1 MVILA
6 IGDVV
11 GSAGCE
17 FLRSHLPALKKLHGV
32 DLVIANGENSADG
45 NGLTPFSAEHL
56 FASGVDVI
64 TTGNHAFR
72 RHESHNYYDEHTRIL
87 RPANYPDSAPGVG
100 YCSVDMGR
108 ATVCVINLIG
118 TVFMD
123 SFDSPFRTAD
133 AILKEVGP
141 GVITVVDFHAEATSE
156 KRSLGYYLDGRVT
169 AFFGTHTHVQ
179 TADEQILPRGTGYIT
194 DVGMT
199 GPFNSVLGVD
209 PNLTIRRF
217 VTKMPVKFFNAKPP
231 CYLCG
236 ILFGIDDKTKALTS
250 VERIQIK

>member
-1 MVILA
+1 
-6 IGDVV
+6 
-11 GSAGCE
+11 
-17 FLRSHLPALKKLHGV
+17 
-32 DLVIANGENSADG
+32 
-45 NGLTPFSAEHL
+45 
-56 FASGVDVI
+56 
-64 TTGNHAFR
+64 
-72 RHESHNYYDEHTRIL
+72 
-87 RPANYPDSAPGVG
+87 
-100 YCSVDMGR
+100 MGR